1 MKQFKKIIA
10 FMTVVTML
18 GSTTPV
24 FAASN
29 AVGDLFLD
37 AFYGAALGALAGG
50 AILVFTKKPADNLDF
65 MAMGAAAGVL
75 AGMTYGILKSTNA
88 FVSVENGNLK
98 IAMPTIIPEVYESP
112 VTKQMTVSW
121 RADILRGTFN

>member
-1 MKQFKKIIA
+1 MKRFKKIIA
-10 FMTVVTML
+10 LMTVVTML
-18 GSTTPV
+18 GSTAPA
-24 FAASN
+24 FAAENTASD
-29 AVGDLFLD
+29 VFLN
-37 AFYGAALGALAGG
+37 AFYGAAVGALAGG
-50 AILVFTKKPADNLDF
+50 AILVFTKKPSDNLNF

-75 AGMTYGILKSTNA
+75 AGMTYSIAKAANA
-88 FVSVENGNLK
+88 FASVENGNLK